1 MFVNI
6 DELDI
11 QGDPYTI
18 IGTKVDMENQTQ
30 EFDLSVGH
38 GISVANLTVFE
49 LDDAELGTLNNTV
62 AVLG

>member
-1 MFVNI
+1 
-6 DELDI
+6 
-11 QGDPYTI
+11 
-18 IGTKVDMENQTQ
+18 MENQTQ